1 MTHPHTPFVT
11 KRASFAIKESLFF
24 IKEGKVTFFCEKSLS
39 CRYSA
44 LSLHSKTVG
53 KWPISDSFS
62 RSASTLGSLCL
73 RSGFALPPLWLRFR
87 RRRKAQG
94 NAAAETRHKQEVFD
108 IFAYWFSSSLHLTTV
123 VHWAVQKNRYAK
135 VAFLQSCINSDY
147 FAPYLL
153 ALTRLW
159 LGLENKPKSVI
170 RPTFQSISLF

>member
-11 KRASFAIKESLFF
+11 KRASFVTKKSLFF
-24 IKEGKVTFFCEKSLS
+24 IKVGKVTFFCEKSLS

-44 LSLHSKTVG
+44 LSLYLKTVG

-62 RSASTLGSLCL
+62 RSASTLPSLCL

-108 IFAYWFSSSLHLTTV
+108 IFAYRISSRPGGWHRSSRSEPRPACSTATCIDILRSTTEYNCYTIGSFPKV
-123 VHWAVQKNRYAK
+123 IATRAINKAKLRY
-135 VAFLQSCINSDY
+135 
-147 FAPYLL
+147 
-153 ALTRLW
+153 
-159 LGLENKPKSVI
+159 
-170 RPTFQSISLF
+170 

>member
-11 KRASFAIKESLFF
+11 KRASFAIEESLFF
-24 IKEGKVTFFCEKSLS
+24 IKEGKVTFFCGKSLS

-94 NAAAETRHKQEVFD
+94 NAAAETRFKCFGICVTAWGYVLRFAIATTHWVVASRHEVTNYR
-108 IFAYWFSSSLHLTTV
+108 I
-123 VHWAVQKNRYAK
+123 QK
-135 VAFLQSCINSDY
+135 D
-147 FAPYLL
+147 
-153 ALTRLW
+153 
-159 LGLENKPKSVI
+159 
-170 RPTFQSISLF
+170 